1 MNTKNKLINSFLGN
15 IEGWKSVLDSSPDL
29 ITVLDTEFNVIW
41 VNKSMTNVMGN
52 CSGLKCF
59 EAVHGTESPISNC
72 PHAKMMMD
80 CQEHSQEIT
89 DENLGGHF
97 LVTTSPI
104 NGESGNVI
112 GSIHIARNINED
124 KRAKENIQRLADVV
138 ESSDDAIITKS
149 FDGTIISWN
158 RGAEQIYGYSAEEVI
173 GKQISI
179 IEPPQLI
186 LETEK
191 LINKIKNGEKV
202 DHYETLR
209 LKKDGK
215 LINVSVTL
223 SPVFSTSGELAAI
236 STIARNITERKKA
249 EEQKQELLERTQL
262 FAEELEVSN
271 EELQATTEE
280 LQAANE
286 ELQVTTEELQVSNEE
301 LRQQEEELLKINN
314 SLGESEERFR
324 ALADNIPNLAWM
336 ADSDGWIFWYNKQ
349 WYDYT
354 GTTLEEMQGW
364 GWQKVH
370 HPDYVNAVTEEWSTS
385 IKEEKPYDN
394 IFPLRSKEGEYH
406 WFLTRV
412 IPIRDEQG
420 NIQRWFGTNTD
431 ITEHKKAEEALLW
444 NQQRN
449 ELLAEV
455 SSRLLTSE
463 NPQDIIDDLCYK
475 TMKFMECDVFFNYL
489 ADEEKGCLHLNAY
502 SGIPKEEAQRI
513 EWLDYGVA
521 VCGCAALESR
531 RIISE
536 NIFETPDPRTELV
549 KGYGVQAYACHPL
562 MINGMSIGTLSF
574 GTNSRIKFTNEEL
587 ELMKAVADQIAIAMN
602 RLISNRILKESG
614 EAAIQV
620 RNEWER
626 TFEAVPDLI
635 AILDADY
642 KIVRANKAMADKFGL
657 KPKEC
662 TGLTCYDVV
671 HGTDEPPSFCPHKH
685 LLEDGNEH
693 KDEIHEDNLG
703 GDFLVSASPLY
714 DSEGKIRGSV
724 HVARDINERKR
735 KEKELYQLNKAYKA
749 LSNSSHAMIRAKNE
763 LEYLEEVCR
772 IIVEDCGHSMV
783 WIGYA
788 EDNEYK
794 TVQPMAHAGFEGGYI
809 ETLNVTWSDTEH
821 GHGPTGTAIRTGKP
835 STCINMHDDPQF
847 EPWRENAIKRGYA
860 SSLALP
866 LKMYGKVLGALTIYS
881 IESDAF
887 SEDEVKLLTELAE
900 NLSYGINVIRLRIVR
915 EQMEKALIRSE
926 NEFRTLA
933 ENSPDIIARFDKKNR
948 HVYVNPA
955 AAEPYGLS
963 QEDIIGKTHGEIGMD
978 PEKTAFWEKHHN
990 KVFTTG
996 KPETIEFQYKSP
1008 QGEEYYFNTQIVPE
1022 FVDGEVKSVLAIS
1035 RDITYIKE
1043 AEVELKEARANLE
1056 IQVKERTLELEEAY
1070 QSLKFANNYNRS
1082 LIEANLDPLVTIGP
1096 DGKITDV
1103 NYSTELV
1110 TGYSRDE
1117 IIGTDFS
1124 DYFTEPEKAREGYKE
1139 VFREGWVFDYPLEI
1153 KHKDKSVTPVLYN
1166 ASVYRNEEGEVIGV
1180 FAAARDIT
1188 EMKQAENEIK
1198 RQAELL
1204 NLTQEA
1210 IIVRDMENKILFWN
1224 DGAVKIYGW
1233 GMEEAKSKITHS
1245 LLKTEFP
1252 VPLKEVNKELISN
1265 GRWGGE
1271 LVHTKRDGSQITVLS
1286 RQVLKKNEKGNPISI
1301 LEINSDISE
1310 RKKMEE
1316 ELEFA
1321 GKYNRNLIE
1330 TSLDPL
1336 VTIGPDGKITDVN
1349 GATEAVTGHT
1359 RDELIGTDFSD
1370 YFTQPEKAR
1379 EGYKQVFK
1387 DRWIIDY
1394 PLEIKHK
1401 KGHIT
1406 PVLYNASV
1414 YEDESGKV
1422 IGVFAAARDITERK
1436 KAEKML
1442 KLKLEE
1448 LARSNAELEQ
1458 FAYVSS
1464 HDLQEPLRMI
1474 GSYLQLLQRRYHGE
1488 LDDKADKYID
1498 FAVDGA
1504 SRMQNLINDLLEFSR
1519 VTTRAREFE
1528 STDCEFILNQALF
1541 NLEISIKE
1549 SEAVISNDHLPT
1561 LMADSTQLTQ
1571 VFQNLISNAIKF
1583 RSEKTPEINI
1593 SAREKGDEWI
1603 FSIADNGIG
1612 IDPKHSERIFEVF
1625 KRLHKRR
1632 EYPGTGIGLSICK
1645 KIVERHG
1652 GHIWVESEIDKGSV
1666 FYFTLPNSIKNH

>member
-1 MNTKNKLINSFLGN
+1 MNPKEKFIKSFLGN
-15 IEGWKSVLDSSPDL
+15 IGGWKSVLDSSPDL
-29 ITVLDTEFNVIW
+29 ITILDAEFNIVWANKPMADIW
-41 VNKSMTNVMGN
+41 NASHDS
-52 CSGLKCF
+52 CHGLKCF
-59 EAVHGTESPISNC
+59 EVVHGIKSPIHDC
-72 PHAKMMMD
+72 PHAKMMQD
-80 CQEHSQEIT
+80 CQEHSHEIT

-97 LVTTSPI
+97 LVTVAPI
-104 NGESGNVI
+104 KDESGNVM
-112 GSIHIARNINED
+112 GSIHISRNINED
-124 KRAKENIQRLADVV
+124 KKAKENIQRLADVV

-149 FDGTIISWN
+149 FDGTIINWN
-158 RGAEQIYGYSAEEVI
+158 MGAEQIYGYSAREVI
-173 GKQISI
+173 GKPISI
-179 IEPPQLI
+179 LEPSQLCR
-186 LETEK
+186 ETEK

-209 LKKDGK
+209 LKKDGE

-223 SPVFSTSGELAAI
+223 SPVFSTSGELVAI
-236 STIARNITERKKA
+236 STITRDITERKKA
-249 EEQKQELLERTQL
+249 EKQKQELLERTQQ

-271 EELQATTEE
+271 EELQVTTEE
-280 LQAANE
+280 LQSANR
-286 ELQVTTEELQVSNEE
+286 ELQATTEELQVSNDELQDTTEELQVVNEE
-301 LRQQEEELLKINN
+301 LRQQEDELLQINK
-314 SLGESEERFR
+314 SLLESEERFR

-336 ADSDGWIFWYNKQ
+336 ANAEGGIFWYNQQ

-354 GTTLEEMQGW
+354 GTTLEEMKGW
-364 GWQKVH
+364 GWQKAH
-370 HPDYVNAVTEEWSTS
+370 HPDYIDTVTEEWSAS
-385 IKEEKPYDN
+385 IKEGKPYDN
-394 IFPLRSKEGEYH
+394 TFPLRSKDGKYR
-406 WFLTRV
+406 WFLTR
-412 IPIRDEQG
+412 IMPIKDEQG

-431 ITEHKKAEEALLW
+431 ITEQKRANELISW
-444 NQQRN
+444 NQNRN

-475 TMKFMECDVFFNYL
+475 TMEFLECDVFFNYL
-489 ADEEKGCLHLNAY
+489 LDEEKGCLHLNAY
-502 SGIPKEEAQRI
+502 SGIPEEEAKRI

-536 NIFETPDPRTELV
+536 NIFETPDPRTDLV

-562 MINGMSIGTLSF
+562 LIDGSSIGTLSF
-574 GTNSRIKFTNEEL
+574 GTGSRTSFTNKEL
-587 ELMKAVADQIAIAMN
+587 DLMKAVADQIAIAIN
-602 RLISNRILKESG
+602 RLISNRILKES
-614 EAAIQV
+614 EKAAIQA
-620 RNEWER
+620 RNEWEH
-626 TFEAVPDLI
+626 TFEAVPDLMV
-635 AILDADY
+635 ILGVNY
-642 KIVRANKAMADKFGL
+642 EIIRANKAAADKFGITPE
-657 KPKEC
+657 KC
-662 TGLTCYDVV
+662 IGLTCYEVI
-671 HGTDEPPSFCPHKH
+671 HGTDEPPSFCPHKR

-693 KDEIHEDNLG
+693 TEEIREDNLG

-714 DSEGKIRGSV
+714 DFEGKLNGSV

-735 KEKELYQLNKAYKA
+735 KEKELQRLNKAYMA
-749 LSNSSHAMIRAKNE
+749 LSNSSQAMMLAKDE
-763 LEYLEEVCR
+763 LEYLEDVCR
-772 IIVEDCGHSMV
+772 IVVEDCGHSMV
-783 WIGYA
+783 WVGYA
-788 EDNEYK
+788 DEDEAK
-794 TVQPMAHAGFEGGYI
+794 TVRPVAYSGFEEGYL
-809 ETLNVTWSDTEH
+809 ETLNITWADIEH
-821 GHGPTGTAIRTGKP
+821 GKGPTGTAIRTGKP
-835 STCINMHDDPQF
+835 SACKNMQADPKF

-860 SSLALP
+860 SSLVLP
-866 LKMYGKVLGALTIYS
+866 LKMYGRVFGALTIYS
-881 IESDAF
+881 TEPDSF
-887 SEDEVKLLTELAE
+887 SEDEVKLLTKLAE
-900 NLSYGINVIRLRIVR
+900 NLAYGINVIRLRISR
-915 EQMEKALIRSE
+915 EQ
-926 NEFRTLA
+926 A
-933 ENSPDIIARFDKKNR
+933 ES
-948 HVYVNPA
+948 
-955 AAEPYGLS
+955 
-963 QEDIIGKTHGEIGMD
+963 
-978 PEKTAFWEKHHN
+978 
-990 KVFTTG
+990 
-996 KPETIEFQYKSP
+996 
-1008 QGEEYYFNTQIVPE
+1008 
-1022 FVDGEVKSVLAIS
+1022 
-1035 RDITYIKE
+1035 
-1043 AEVELKEARANLE
+1043 ELKEARDNLE
-1056 IQVKERTLELEEAY
+1056 IQVKERTLELEQAY
-1070 QSLKFANNYNRS
+1070 ESLKFANNYNRS

-1096 DGKITDV
+1096 NGKITDV
-1103 NYSTELV
+1103 NYSTEQV

-1124 DYFTEPEKAREGYKE
+1124 DYFTEPEKARDGYKE

-1153 KHKDKSVTPVLYN
+1153 KNKEGHVTPVLYN
-1166 ASVYRNEEGEVIGV
+1166 ASVYRNEDGEVIGV

-1198 RQAELL
+1198 RQVELL

-1210 IIVRDMENKILFWN
+1210 IIVRDMDNKILFWN

-1233 GMEEAKSKITHS
+1233 SAEEANGKITHS
-1245 LLKTEFP
+1245 LLETEFP
-1252 VPLKEVNKELISN
+1252 VPLKEVDRELIN
-1265 GRWGGE
+1265 KGQWGGE
-1271 LVHTKRDGSQITVLS
+1271 LVHTKREGTQITVLS
-1286 RQVLKKNEKGNPISI
+1286 RQVLKKDEKGNPVSI

-1349 GATEAVTGHT
+1349 GATEAVTGHA

-1370 YFTQPEKAR
+1370 YFTEPEKAR

-1401 KGHIT
+1401 KGHVT

-1414 YEDESGKV
+1414 YEGEFGDV

-1442 KLKLEE
+1442 KLKIEE

-1474 GSYLQLLQRRYHGE
+1474 GSYLQLLQRRYYGE

-1504 SRMQNLINDLLEFSR
+1504 FRMQNLINDLLEFSR

-1528 STDCEFILNQALF
+1528 STDCELLLNQVLS

-1549 SEAVISNDHLPT
+1549 SEAVISHSHLPNI
-1561 LMADSTQLTQ
+1561 MADSTQLAQ

-1583 RSEKTPEINI
+1583 RSEKIPEINI
-1593 SAREKGDEWI
+1593 SAREEGDEWV
-1603 FSIADNGIG
+1603 FSVVDNGIG
-1612 IDPKHSERIFEVF
+1612 IDPKHCERIFEVF

-1652 GHIWVESEIDKGSV
+1652 GHIWVESEQGNGSV
-1666 FYFTLPNSIKNH
+1666 FYFTLPVNHIKNQ

>member
-1 MNTKNKLINSFLGN
+1 MGTKEKLINSFLGN
-15 IEGWKSVLDSSPDL
+15 IEGWKSVLDSSNDL
-29 ITVLDTEFNVIW
+29 ITILDTEFNVVW
-41 VNKSMTNVMGN
+41 VNKSMKKAVGN
-52 CSGLKCF
+52 RSGLKCF
-59 EAVHGTESPISNC
+59 EAVHGTESPILNC
-72 PHAKMMMD
+72 PHAKMMLD
-80 CQEHSQEIT
+80 CQEHSEEIT
-89 DENLGGHF
+89 DLGGCF
-97 LVTTSPI
+97 IVTASPI
-104 NGESGNVI
+104 KDEYGNVL
-112 GSIHIARNINED
+112 GSVHIARNISDD
-124 KRAKENIQRLADVV
+124 KKAEENIQRLADVV

-149 FDGTIISWN
+149 FEGTIISWN
-158 RGAEQIYGYSAEEVI
+158 RGAEQIYGYFAHEVI
-173 GKQISI
+173 GEPISI
-179 IEPPQLI
+179 LEPPQLSR
-186 LETEK
+186 ETEK

-202 DHYETLR
+202 DHYETVR
-209 LKKDGK
+209 LKKDGE
-215 LINVSVTL
+215 LITVSVTL
-223 SPVFSTSGELAAI
+223 SPVFDTSGEIIAI
-236 STIARNITERKKA
+236 STIARDVTERKIA
-249 EEQKQELLERTQL
+249 EKQKQDLLERTQQ

-286 ELQVTTEELQVSNEE
+286 ELQATTEELQVVNEE
-301 LRQQEEELLKINN
+301 LRQQGNELLQINN
-314 SLGESEERFR
+314 SLKDSEERFR

-336 ADSDGWIFWYNKQ
+336 ANADGWIFWYNKR

-354 GTTLEEMQGW
+354 GTTLKEMQGW

-370 HPDYVNAVTEEWSTS
+370 HPDYLERVTEEWSTS
-385 IKEEKPYDN
+385 IKEGKPYDN
-394 IFPLRSKEGEYH
+394 IFPLKDKDGKYH

-412 IPIRDEQG
+412 TPIKDKQG

-431 ITEHKKAEEALLW
+431 ITKQKKAEKLILW
-444 NQQRN
+444 NQKRN

-475 TMKFMECDVFFNYL
+475 TMEILECDVFFNYL
-489 ADEEKGCLHLNAY
+489 VDEEKECLHLNAY
-502 SGIPKEEAQRI
+502 SGIPEEEARKI

-536 NIFETPDPRTELV
+536 NIFETQDPRTDLV
-549 KGYGVQAYACHPL
+549 MKYGVQAYACHPL
-562 MINGMSIGTLSF
+562 MIEGMSIGTLSF
-574 GTNSRIKFTNEEL
+574 GTGSRTKFTDDEL

-602 RLISNRILKESG
+602 RLISNRILKKSE

-620 RNEWER
+620 KNEWEH

-635 AILDADY
+635 AILGTDY
-642 KIVRANKAMADKFGL
+642 KVIRANKAMADKFGIT
-657 KPKEC
+657 PEEC
-662 TGLTCYDVV
+662 IGLTCYNVV
-671 HGTDEPPSFCPHKH
+671 HGTDEPPSFCPHKQ
-685 LLEDGNEH
+685 LLDDGNEH
-693 KDEIHEDNLG
+693 TEEVNEDNLG

-714 DSEGKIRGSV
+714 DLEGKLRGSV

-735 KEKELYQLNKAYKA
+735 KEKELYQINKAYMA
-749 LSNSSHAMIRAKNE
+749 LSNSSQAMIRAKNE
-763 LEYLEEVCR
+763 LEYLEEVCK

-788 EDNEYK
+788 EDDKDK
-794 TVQPMAHAGFEGGYI
+794 TVRPIAYSGFEEGYL
-809 ETLNVTWSDTEH
+809 ETLNITWADTEC
-821 GHGPTGTAIRTGKP
+821 GRGPTGTAVRTGKP
-835 STCINMHDDPQF
+835 STCINMHNDPQF
-847 EPWRENAIKRGYA
+847 GPWRENAIKRGYA

-866 LKMYGKVLGALTIYS
+866 LRMYGNIFGALTIYS
-881 IESDAF
+881 TEPDSF

-900 NLSYGINVIRLRIVR
+900 NLAYGINVIRLRISR
-915 EQMEKALIRSE
+915 KKAEEALIRSE

-933 ENSPDIIARFDKKNR
+933 ENSPDVIARFDRQNR
-948 HVYVNPA
+948 HIYVNPA
-955 AAEPYGLS
+955 ATEPYGLS
-963 QEDIIGKTHGEIGMD
+963 QEEIIGKTHGKLKMD
-978 PEKTAFWEKHHN
+978 PEKTKFWEKHHN
-990 KVFTTG
+990 KVFKTG
-996 KPETIEFQYKSP
+996 KSETIEFSYKSP
-1008 QGEEYYFNTQIVPE
+1008 LGEKYYFNTRIVPE
-1022 FVDGEVKSVLAIS
+1022 FFDGEVKSVLAIS
-1035 RDITYIKE
+1035 RDITNIKE
-1043 AEVELKEARANLE
+1043 AEIELKKARDNLE
-1056 IQVKERTLELEEAY
+1056 LQVKERTLELEEAY
-1070 QSLKFANNYNRS
+1070 ESLKLANNYNRS
-1082 LIEANLDPLVTIGP
+1082 LIETNLDPLVTIGP

-1103 NYSTELV
+1103 NHSTERV
-1110 TGYSRDE
+1110 TGYSREE

-1124 DYFTEPEKAREGYKE
+1124 DYFTEPEKARNGYQK

-1153 KHKDKSVTPVLYN
+1153 KHKNGRITPVLYN
-1166 ASVYRNEEGEVIGV
+1166 ASVYKDESGDIIGI

-1188 EMKQAENEIK
+1188 EIKQAENEIK

-1210 IIVRDMENKILFWN
+1210 IIVRDMDNKVLFWN
-1224 DGAVKIYGW
+1224 DGAIKIYGW
-1233 GMEEAKSKITHS
+1233 GMEETKGKSIHS
-1245 LLKTEFP
+1245 LLQTKFT

-1271 LVHTKRDGSQITVLS
+1271 LIHTKRDGTQITVLS
-1286 RQVLKKNEKGNPISI
+1286 RQVLKKDENGNPVSI
-1301 LEINSDISE
+1301 LEINSDIGE

-1330 TSLDPL
+1330 TSLDPF

-1349 GATEAVTGHT
+1349 GATESVTGYA

-1370 YFTQPEKAR
+1370 YFTEPEKAR
-1379 EGYKQVFK
+1379 KGYKQVFK
-1387 DRWIIDY
+1387 ERWIIDY
-1394 PLEIKHK
+1394 PLEIKHRN
-1401 KGHIT
+1401 GHTT

-1414 YEDESGKV
+1414 YEDESDDV
-1422 IGVFAAARDITERK
+1422 IGVFAAARDITELKR
-1436 KAEKML
+1436 AEKML

-1474 GSYLQLLQRRYHGE
+1474 GSYLQLLQRRYSGK

-1519 VTTRAREFE
+1519 VTTRAKEFE
-1528 STDCEFILNQALF
+1528 PTDCEFILNNVLS
-1541 NLEISIKE
+1541 NLEVSIKE
-1549 SEAVISNDHLPT
+1549 NEAVIKYDNLPSV
-1561 LMADSTQLTQ
+1561 MADSTQLTQ

-1583 RSEKTPEINI
+1583 RSKKTPEITI
-1593 SAREKGDEWI
+1593 SSREEDENWI
-1603 FSIADNGIG
+1603 FAVADNGIG

-1652 GHIWVESEIDKGSV
+1652 GHIWVESEPDKGSI
-1666 FYFTLPNSIKNH
+1666 FYFTLPVNHIKNQ

>member
-1 MNTKNKLINSFLGN
+1 MNTKEKFIKSFLGN

-29 ITVLDTEFNVIW
+29 ITILDTEFNIIW
-41 VNKSMTNVMGN
+41 VNKPMGRILN
-52 CSGLKCF
+52 ASQDSCSGLKCF
-59 EAVHGTESPISNC
+59 EVVHGIKSPISNC
-72 PHAKMMMD
+72 PHAKMMSD

-89 DENLGGHF
+89 DEKLGGHF
-97 LVTTSPI
+97 LVTVAPI
-104 NGESGNVI
+104 KDESGNVL
-112 GSIHIARNINED
+112 GSVHIARNINED
-124 KRAKENIQRLADVV
+124 KKAKENIQRLAEVV

-149 FDGTIISWN
+149 FDGTIINWN
-158 RGAEQIYGYSAEEVI
+158 RGAEQIYGYSAHEVI
-173 GKQISI
+173 GKPISI
-179 IEPPQLI
+179 VEPPQLRR
-186 LETEK
+186 ETEK

-209 LKKDGK
+209 LKKDGE
-215 LINVSVTL
+215 LINVSITL
-223 SPVFSTSGELAAI
+223 SPVFSTSGELVAI
-236 STIARNITERKKA
+236 STIARDITERKRA
-249 EEQKQELLERTQL
+249 EDQKQELLERTQQ

-271 EELQATTEE
+271 EELHVTTEE
-280 LQAANE
+280 LQSANE
-286 ELQVTTEELQVSNEE
+286 ELQATTEELQVSNEE
-301 LRQQEEELLKINN
+301 LQDTMEELQVANEELRQQGDELLQINK
-314 SLGESEERFR
+314 SLVESEERFR

-336 ADSDGWIFWYNKQ
+336 ANAEGWIFWYNEQ

-370 HPDYVNAVTEEWSTS
+370 HPDYIDAVTEEWSAS
-385 IKEEKPYDN
+385 IKEGKPYDN
-394 IFPLRSKEGEYH
+394 IFPLRGKDGKYN

-412 IPIRDEQG
+412 IPIHDEQG

-431 ITEHKKAEEALLW
+431 ITKQKKAEDLIRW
-444 NQQRN
+444 NQKRN

-475 TMKFMECDVFFNYL
+475 TMEFLECDVFFNYL
-489 ADEEKGCLHLNAY
+489 VDEEKGCLHLNACA
-502 SGIPKEEAQRI
+502 GIPEEEAQKI

-531 RIISE
+531 RIVAE
-536 NIFETPDPRTELV
+536 NILETPDPRTDLV

-562 MINGMSIGTLSF
+562 MIDGSIIGTLSF
-574 GTNSRIKFTNEEL
+574 GTGSRTSFTDKEL
-587 ELMKAVADQIAIAMN
+587 DLMKAVADQIAIAMN
-602 RLISNRILKESG
+602 RLISNRILKESE
-614 EAAIQV
+614 EAAVQA
-620 RNEWER
+620 RNEWEH
-626 TFEAVPDLI
+626 TFEAVPDLM
-635 AILDADY
+635 AILGDDY
-642 KIVRANKAMADKFGL
+642 KIIRANKAMADKFGIT
-657 KPKEC
+657 PEEC
-662 TGLTCYDVV
+662 IGLTCYDVV
-671 HGTDEPPSFCPHKH
+671 HGTEEPPSFCPHKQ

-693 KDEIHEDNLG
+693 TEEIREDNLG

-714 DSEGKIRGSV
+714 DFEGKLQGSV

-735 KEKELYQLNKAYKA
+735 KEKELYRLNKAYMA
-749 LSNSSHAMIRAKNE
+749 LSNSSQSMILAKDE
-763 LEYLEEVCR
+763 LEYLEDVCR

-783 WIGYA
+783 WVGYA
-788 EDNEYK
+788 DENEAK
-794 TVQPMAHAGFEGGYI
+794 TVRPVAYSGFEEGYL
-809 ETLNVTWSDTEH
+809 ETLNITWADTEH
-821 GHGPTGTAIRTGKP
+821 GSGPTGTAIRTGKP
-835 STCINMHDDPQF
+835 SACKNMHVDPKF

-860 SSLALP
+860 SSLVLP
-866 LKMYGKVLGALTIYS
+866 LKMYGRVFGALTIYS
-881 IESDAF
+881 TEPDSF
-887 SEDEVKLLTELAE
+887 LEDEIKLLTKLAE
-900 NLSYGINVIRLRIVR
+900 NLAYGINVIRLRISR
-915 EQMEKALIRSE
+915 EQAEAELEKA
-926 NEFRTLA
+926 
-933 ENSPDIIARFDKKNR
+933 
-948 HVYVNPA
+948 
-955 AAEPYGLS
+955 
-963 QEDIIGKTHGEIGMD
+963 
-978 PEKTAFWEKHHN
+978 
-990 KVFTTG
+990 
-996 KPETIEFQYKSP
+996 
-1008 QGEEYYFNTQIVPE
+1008 
-1022 FVDGEVKSVLAIS
+1022 
-1035 RDITYIKE
+1035 RD
-1043 AEVELKEARANLE
+1043 NLE
-1056 IQVKERTLELEEAY
+1056 IQVKERTLELEKAY
-1070 QSLKFANNYNRS
+1070 ESLKFANNYNRS

-1124 DYFTEPEKAREGYKE
+1124 DYFTEPEKARDGYKE

-1153 KHKDKSVTPVLYN
+1153 KNKDGHVTPVLYN

-1210 IIVRDMENKILFWN
+1210 IIVRDMDNKILFWN

-1233 GMEEAKSKITHS
+1233 SAEEANDKITHS
-1245 LLKTEFP
+1245 LLETEFP
-1252 VPLKEVNKELISN
+1252 VPLKEVDWELIN
-1265 GRWGGE
+1265 KGQWGGE
-1271 LVHTKRDGSQITVLS
+1271 LVHTKRDGTQITVLS
-1286 RQVLKKNEKGNPISI
+1286 RQVLKKDETGNPVSI

-1330 TSLDPL
+1330 TSLDPF

-1349 GATEAVTGHT
+1349 GATEAVTGYA

-1370 YFTQPEKAR
+1370 YFTEPEKAR

-1414 YEDESGKV
+1414 YEDELGDI

-1436 KAEKML
+1436 KAEEML

-1474 GSYLQLLQRRYHGE
+1474 GSYLQLLQRRYYGE

-1528 STDCEFILNQALF
+1528 STDCELLLNQVLS

-1549 SEAVISNDHLPT
+1549 SEAVISHNHLPNI
-1561 LMADSTQLTQ
+1561 MADSTQLAQ

-1583 RSEKTPEINI
+1583 HSEKIPEINI
-1593 SAREKGDEWI
+1593 SAREEGEEWV
-1603 FSIADNGIG
+1603 FSVADNGIG
-1612 IDPKHSERIFEVF
+1612 IDPKHCERIFEVF

-1652 GHIWVESEIDKGSV
+1652 GHIWVESERNNGSV
-1666 FYFTLPNSIKNH
+1666 FYFTLPVNHIKNQ